1 MYNGIVIIIYYIT
14 TGELIT
20 IENNVVFRVA
30 KLGTDS
36 GGSGGGI

>member
-1 MYNGIVIIIYYIT
+1 MTILYCIT
-14 TGELIT
+14 AAELIM

-36 GGSGGGI
+36 GGGGGI